1 VTLQEKTR
9 VVRERLHLT
18 QKELAFE
25 IGTNQTEI
33 SFIERGFIPPDENK
47 IIAINNL
54 FDRSD
59 NKWAVE

>member
-1 VTLQEKTR
+1 MTLQEKTKE
-9 VVRERLHLT
+9 VRKRLHLT
-18 QKELAFE
+18 QRDIASL

-47 IIAINNL
+47 IIAINDL

-59 NKWAVE
+59 TE